1 MLPHRRAFAA
11 PVKHAFDGLMY
22 KMKIF
27 DLLRKAKPS
36 PRDYL
41 YVDETRLNSYIEQ
54 ISSTSTFQ
62 RSPSMKFGISDSGPS
77 ISAELATK
85 SREKTNHEKITEL
98 INYLD
103 HNGHIS
109 HTRPALVHESGDY
122 IKIPDFV
129 LEECDAYR
137 ILIPSTKDLETRAG
151 IVIWVSEWPLERN
164 SNLLCPP
171 GLLCLIQ
178 DSTHDDTKYTAG
190 FSHSGYTWLQ
200 SLLYQLSQEHIK
212 TKLSEEYPLSPIGDY
227 QHDIM
232 SAQDYIYNEGK
243 LFRPYPLRWLK
254 EKGCILSTSRR
265 IETLYKVRNLGGD
278 EIGTENKQEDFTV
291 STFAYAIAIWAR
303 SNQSLERSV

>member
-1 MLPHRRAFAA
+1 MN
-11 PVKHAFDGLMY
+11 

-27 DLLRKAKPS
+27 DRIRKSKPS

-41 YVDETRLNSYIEQ
+41 YIDETRLNSYIEQ
-54 ISSTSTFQ
+54 IGSTTTFR
-62 RSPSMKFGISDSGPS
+62 RSPSLKFGISDSGPN
-77 ISAELATK
+77 ITAEFATQ
-85 SREKTNHEKITEL
+85 SREKTNHEKVSEF
-98 INYLD
+98 INYLE

-137 ILIPSTKDLETRAG
+137 ILIPPTKDLEGRAG

-164 SNLLCPP
+164 LNLLCPP
-171 GLLCLIQ
+171 GLLCSIQ

-200 SLLYQLSQEHIK
+200 ALLYQLSIENVQTE
-212 TKLSEEYPLSPIGDY
+212 LSRKYPLSPIGEY

-232 SAQDYIYNEGK
+232 GAQHYLNKEIQVV
-243 LFRPYPLRWLK
+243 RQYPLRWLK
-254 EKGCILSTSRR
+254 EKGCVLSARRR
-265 IETLYKVRNLGGD
+265 IVALYKIRNLGGD
-278 EIGTENKQEDFTV
+278 EIGSENKQEDFTV
-291 STFAYAIAIWAR
+291 STFAYAIAIWAAP
-303 SNQSLERSV
+303 NQATSADS